1 MEEWNVQIH
10 AYNCLWVFDISET
23 QLVFPVLLWLFIQNG
38 IILSFYVTPIC
49 WRWLWWDF
57 LIHHSGVQVSSH
69 KWGCVLKGTGHTRNT
84 LAPPGYLCYYR
95 QYYSNNE
102 YNMDCLHAAGRMRR
116 FESLWFLVWCSNLLK
131 LTLDRGLVWGRWN
144 LHGNIFDCDFA
155 WDWKIFKSRQT
166 GVGGA
171 GLPPH
176 WHSRSYVLKGLIVSL
191 LVNPLNDWHRR
202 CTVCLMHKAET
213 VKNTSTHCSH

>member
-23 QLVFPVLLWLFIQNG
+23 QLVFPVLFWLFIQNG

-69 KWGCVLKGTGHTRNT
+69 KWGCVLMGTGHTRNT
-84 LAPPGYLCYYR
+84 LVPPGYLCYYR

-131 LTLDRGLVWGRWN
+131 LTLDRGLSEGDE
-144 LHGNIFDCDFA
+144 ICME
-155 WDWKIFKSRQT
+155 IS
-166 GVGGA
+166 
-171 GLPPH
+171 
-176 WHSRSYVLKGLIVSL
+176 LIVTL
-191 LVNPLNDWHRR
+191 LEIEKFSKVVKLVLEEQVCPLTD
-202 CTVCLMHKAET
+202 TLEVT
-213 VKNTSTHCSH
+213 F

>member
-23 QLVFPVLLWLFIQNG
+23 QLVFPALLWLFIQNG
-38 IILSFYVTPIC
+38 IILSFHVTSIC

-69 KWGCVLKGTGHTRNT
+69 KCGCVLKGTGHTRNT

-102 YNMDCLHAAGRMRR
+102 YNVDCLHAAGHMRR

-131 LTLDRGLVWGRWN
+131 LTLDRGLSEGDE
-144 LHGNIFDCDFA
+144 ICMET
-155 WDWKIFKSRQT
+155 S
-166 GVGGA
+166 
-171 GLPPH
+171 
-176 WHSRSYVLKGLIVSL
+176 LIVTL
-191 LVNPLNDWHRR
+191 LEIEKFSEVVKLVLEEQVCPLTD
-202 CTVCLMHKAET
+202 TPEVT
-213 VKNTSTHCSH
+213 F